1 MLYPLFISINV
12 LLRYGL
18 DLETRETD
26 KMYYKIRN
34 DVLFRKY
41 QGHGYITDNSE
52 YGYRM
57 LNDSRRYLGE
67 KYVSASGAVML
78 SMLSKSPRSIDD
90 VIGELSQIFTGVEY
104 ETLKQDTVEFFDVF
118 GEEGFLSWGGTT
130 DTCTDQ
136 FVENTL
142 RPSGGNQVHDGI
154 MRNDCTG
161 GEINPNE
168 FLRSIHIEIAD
179 ACNERCVHCYI
190 PNERKNNVIDST
202 LFYRIIEEG
211 RKMNIIHVTLS
222 GGEPLLHKDI
232 LGFLKKCRQV
242 ELSVNVLSN
251 LTLLTN
257 EIISEMKKNLLLSV
271 QVSLYSMD
279 AAVHDSITKL
289 NGSFEKTKAGI
300 LRLCDEGIPVQ
311 ISCPIIK
318 QNKDSYIDVLH
329 WGWAHNIAVATEP
342 VIFAAY
348 DHSGCNLE
356 NRLSI
361 EEVDDVLTVQMQEGY
376 AESIRKI
383 ARDKEKLTGNDPIC
397 SVCRYSFCV
406 MANGKVFPCAGW
418 QNYVIGDLN
427 HQALQEIWETSE
439 KIEELR
445 QIKRSRF
452 SKCVDCKDRGYC
464 TVCMMWNSNENPDG
478 DPFRINE
485 YRCNVAAITH
495 SKVDGILQEAYLA
508 KE

>member
-1 MLYPLFISINV
+1 
-12 LLRYGL
+12 
-18 DLETRETD
+18 
-26 KMYYKIRN
+26 MYYKIRN

-41 QGHGYITDNSE
+41 QGHGYIADNSE

-57 LNDSRRYLGE
+57 LNDNRKYLGE
-67 KYVSASGAVML
+67 KYVSSSGAIML

-90 VIGELSQIFTGVEY
+90 VVEELSQIFTGVEY
-104 ETLKQDTVEFFDVF
+104 EMLKQDTAEFFDLFVD
-118 GEEGFLSWGGTT
+118 EGFLSRGEAI

-136 FVENTL
+136 FIENTPKL
-142 RPSGGNQVHDGI
+142 SGCDQIQEGI
-154 MRNDCTG
+154 VKNNCTG
-161 GEINPNE
+161 GDISPNE

-179 ACNERCVHCYI
+179 ACNERCIHCYI
-190 PNERKNNVIDST
+190 PNERKNNVIDSA

-211 RKMNIIHVTLS
+211 REMNIIHVTLS

-232 LGFLKKCRQV
+232 LGFLKRCRKL
-242 ELSVNVLSN
+242 ELSVNILSN
-251 LTLLTN
+251 LTLLTDD
-257 EIISEMKKNLLLSV
+257 IISEMKKNSLLSV

-279 AAVHDSITKL
+279 AVVHDSITKL
-289 NGSFEKTKAGI
+289 NGSFEKTKNGI

-376 AESIRKI
+376 AESICKT
-383 ARDKEKLTGNDPIC
+383 AKDKEKLTENDPIC

-406 MANGKVFPCAGW
+406 MASGKVFPCAGW
-418 QNYVIGDLN
+418 QNNVIGDLN
-427 HQALQEIWETSE
+427 RQTVQEVWETSD
-439 KIEELR
+439 KIKELR
-445 QIKRSRF
+445 QIKWSRF
-452 SKCVDCKDRGYC
+452 SQCVDCKDRGYC
-464 TVCMMWNSNENPDG
+464 TVCMMWNSNENSDG

-485 YRCNVAAITH
+485 HRCNVAAITH
-495 SKVDGILQEAYLA
+495 RKVDSVLQETYPA
-508 KE
+508 EE

>member
-1 MLYPLFISINV
+1 
-12 LLRYGL
+12 
-18 DLETRETD
+18 
-26 KMYYKIRN
+26 MYYKIRN
-34 DVLFRKY
+34 DVLFQKY
-41 QGHGYITDNSE
+41 QGHGYIADNSE

-57 LNDSRRYLGE
+57 LNDNRQYLGE
-67 KYVSASGAVML
+67 KYVSASGAIML

-90 VIGELSQIFTGVEY
+90 VVEELSQIFTGVEY
-104 ETLKQDTVEFFDVF
+104 EMLKQDTAEFFDLFVD
-118 GEEGFLSWGGTT
+118 EGFLSRGEAI

-136 FVENTL
+136 FIENTPKL
-142 RPSGGNQVHDGI
+142 SGCDQIQEGI
-154 MRNDCTG
+154 VKNDCTG
-161 GEINPNE
+161 GDISPNE

-179 ACNERCVHCYI
+179 ACNERCIHCYI
-190 PNERKNNVIDST
+190 PNERKNNVIDSA

-232 LGFLKKCRQV
+232 LGFLKRCRKL
-242 ELSVNVLSN
+242 ELSVNILSN
-251 LTLLTN
+251 LTLLTDD
-257 EIISEMKKNLLLSV
+257 IISEMKKNSLLSV

-279 AAVHDSITKL
+279 AVVHDSITKL
-289 NGSFEKTKAGI
+289 NGSFEKTKNGI

-376 AESIRKI
+376 AESIRKT
-383 ARDKEKLTGNDPIC
+383 AKDKEKLTENDPIC

-406 MANGKVFPCAGW
+406 MASGKVFPCAGW
-418 QNYVIGDLN
+418 QNNVIGDLN
-427 HQALQEIWETSE
+427 RQTVQEVWETSD
-439 KIEELR
+439 KIKELR
-445 QIKRSRF
+445 QIKWSRF
-452 SKCVDCKDRGYC
+452 SQCVDCKDRGYC
-464 TVCMMWNSNENPDG
+464 TVCMMWNSNENSDG

-485 YRCNVAAITH
+485 HRCNVAAITH
-495 SKVDGILQEAYLA
+495 RKVDSVLQETYPA
-508 KE
+508 EE

>member
-1 MLYPLFISINV
+1 
-12 LLRYGL
+12 
-18 DLETRETD
+18 
-26 KMYYKIRN
+26 MYYKIRN
-34 DVLFRKY
+34 DVLFRKC
-41 QGHGYITDNSE
+41 QGHGYIADNSE

-57 LNDSRRYLGE
+57 LNDNRQYLGE
-67 KYVSASGAVML
+67 KYVSASGAIML

-90 VIGELSQIFTGVEY
+90 VVEELSQIFTGVEY
-104 ETLKQDTVEFFDVF
+104 EMLKQDTAEFFDLFVD
-118 GEEGFLSWGGTT
+118 EGFLSRGEAI

-136 FVENTL
+136 FIENIPKL
-142 RPSGGNQVHDGI
+142 SGCDQIQDGI
-154 MRNDCTG
+154 VKNDCTG
-161 GEINPNE
+161 GDISPNE

-179 ACNERCVHCYI
+179 ACNERCIHCYI
-190 PNERKNNVIDST
+190 PNERKNNVIDSA

-232 LGFLKKCRQV
+232 LGFLKRCRKL
-242 ELSVNVLSN
+242 ELSVNILSN
-251 LTLLTN
+251 LTLLTDD
-257 EIISEMKKNLLLSV
+257 IISEMKKNSLLSV

-279 AAVHDSITKL
+279 AVVHDSITKL
-289 NGSFEKTKAGI
+289 NGSFEKTKNGI

-376 AESIRKI
+376 AESIRKT
-383 ARDKEKLTGNDPIC
+383 AKDKEKLTENDPIC

-406 MANGKVFPCAGW
+406 MASGKVFPCAGW
-418 QNYVIGDLN
+418 QNNVIGDLN
-427 HQALQEIWETSE
+427 RQTVQEVWETSD
-439 KIEELR
+439 KIKELR
-445 QIKRSRF
+445 QIKWSRF
-452 SKCVDCKDRGYC
+452 SQCVDCRDRGYC
-464 TVCMMWNSNENPDG
+464 TVCMMWNSNENSDG
-478 DPFRINE
+478 DPFKINE
-485 YRCNVAAITH
+485 HRCNVAAITH
-495 SKVDGILQEAYLA
+495 RKVDSVLQETYPA
-508 KE
+508 EE

>member
-1 MLYPLFISINV
+1 
-12 LLRYGL
+12 
-18 DLETRETD
+18 
-26 KMYYKIRN
+26 MYYKIRN

-41 QGHGYITDNSE
+41 QGHGYIADNSE

-57 LNDSRRYLGE
+57 LNDNRQYLGE
-67 KYVSASGAVML
+67 KYVSASGAIML

-90 VIGELSQIFTGVEY
+90 VVEELSQIFTGVEY
-104 ETLKQDTVEFFDVF
+104 EMLKQDTAEFFDLFVD
-118 GEEGFLSWGGTT
+118 EGFLSRGEAI

-136 FVENTL
+136 FIENIPKL
-142 RPSGGNQVHDGI
+142 SGCDQIQDGI
-154 MRNDCTG
+154 VKNDCTG
-161 GEINPNE
+161 GDISPNE

-179 ACNERCVHCYI
+179 ACNERCIHCYI
-190 PNERKNNVIDST
+190 PNERKNNVIDSA

-232 LGFLKKCRQV
+232 LGFLKRCRKL
-242 ELSVNVLSN
+242 ELSVNILSN
-251 LTLLTN
+251 LTLLTDD
-257 EIISEMKKNLLLSV
+257 IISEMKKNSLLSV

-279 AAVHDSITKL
+279 AVVHDSITKL
-289 NGSFEKTKAGI
+289 NGSFEKTKNGI

-376 AESIRKI
+376 AESIRKT
-383 ARDKEKLTGNDPIC
+383 AKDKEKLTENDPIC

-406 MANGKVFPCAGW
+406 MASGKVFPCAGW
-418 QNYVIGDLN
+418 QNNVIGDLN
-427 HQALQEIWETSE
+427 HQTVQEVWETSD
-439 KIEELR
+439 KIKELR
-445 QIKRSRF
+445 QIKWSRF
-452 SKCVDCKDRGYC
+452 SQCVDCKDRGYC
-464 TVCMMWNSNENPDG
+464 TVCMMWNSNENSDG

-485 YRCNVAAITH
+485 HRCNVAAITH
-495 SKVDGILQEAYLA
+495 RKVDSVLQEIYPA
-508 KE
+508 EE

>member
-1 MLYPLFISINV
+1 
-12 LLRYGL
+12 
-18 DLETRETD
+18 
-26 KMYYKIRN
+26 MYYKIRD

-41 QGHGYITDNSE
+41 QGHGYIADNSE

-57 LNDSRRYLGE
+57 LNDNRRYLGE
-67 KYVSASGAVML
+67 KYVSTSGAVML

-90 VIGELSQIFTGVEY
+90 VVGELSQIFIGVEY
-104 ETLKQDTVEFFDVF
+104 ETLKQDTVEFFDLFVD
-118 GEEGFLSWGGTT
+118 EGFLSRGETIEA
-130 DTCTDQ
+130 CTDQ
-136 FVENTL
+136 FVETAPKL
-142 RPSGGNQVHDGI
+142 GDSDHIQDGI
-154 MRNDCTG
+154 VTNDCTG
-161 GEINPNE
+161 GEISPNE

-179 ACNERCVHCYI
+179 ACNERCIHCYI
-190 PNERKNNVIDST
+190 PNECKNNMIDSA

-232 LGFLKKCRQV
+232 LGFLKKCRKL

-251 LTLLTN
+251 LTLLTDD
-257 EIISEMKKNLLLSV
+257 IISEMKENALLSV

-318 QNKDSYIDVLH
+318 QNKDSYADVLH

-361 EEVDDVLTVQMQEGY
+361 EEVGDVLAVQMQYGY
-376 AESIRKI
+376 AESIRKT
-383 ARDKEKLTGNDPIC
+383 AADKEKLTENDPIC
-397 SVCRYSFCV
+397 SVCRYSFCI
-406 MANGKVFPCAGW
+406 MASGKVFPCAGW
-418 QNYVIGDLN
+418 QNNVIGDLN
-427 HQALQEIWETSE
+427 HQTVQEIWETSE
-439 KIEELR
+439 KIQELR

-452 SKCVDCKDRGYC
+452 SLCVDCKDRGYC
-464 TVCMMWNSNENPDG
+464 TVCMMWNSNENSDG

-495 SKVDGILQEAYLA
+495 GMVDRTLQETYPT

>member
-1 MLYPLFISINV
+1 
-12 LLRYGL
+12 
-18 DLETRETD
+18 
-26 KMYYKIRN
+26 MYYKIRN

-41 QGHGYITDNSE
+41 QGHGYIADNSE

-57 LNDSRRYLGE
+57 LNDNRQYLGE
-67 KYVSASGAVML
+67 KYVSASGAIML

-90 VIGELSQIFTGVEY
+90 VVEELSQIFTGVEY
-104 ETLKQDTVEFFDVF
+104 EMLKQDTAEFFDLFVD
-118 GEEGFLSWGGTT
+118 EGFLSRGEAI

-136 FVENTL
+136 FIENAPKL
-142 RPSGGNQVHDGI
+142 SGCDQIQEGI
-154 MRNDCTG
+154 VKNDCTG
-161 GEINPNE
+161 GDISPNE

-179 ACNERCVHCYI
+179 ACNERCIHCYI
-190 PNERKNNVIDST
+190 PNERKNNVIDSA

-232 LGFLKKCRQV
+232 LGFLKRCRKL
-242 ELSVNVLSN
+242 ELSVNILSN
-251 LTLLTN
+251 LTLLTDD
-257 EIISEMKKNLLLSV
+257 IISEMKKNSLLSV

-279 AAVHDSITKL
+279 AVVHDSITKL
-289 NGSFEKTKAGI
+289 NGSFEKTKNGI

-376 AESIRKI
+376 AESIRKT
-383 ARDKEKLTGNDPIC
+383 AKDKEKLTENDPIC

-406 MANGKVFPCAGW
+406 MASGKVFPCAGW
-418 QNYVIGDLN
+418 QNNVIGDLN
-427 HQALQEIWETSE
+427 RQTVQEVWETSD
-439 KIEELR
+439 KIKELR
-445 QIKRSRF
+445 QKNGRVSRS
-452 SKCVDCKDRGYC
+452 VL
-464 TVCMMWNSNENPDG
+464 TV
-478 DPFRINE
+478 RIE
-485 YRCNVAAITH
+485 AIVQ
-495 SKVDGILQEAYLA
+495 SA
-508 KE
+508 

>member
-1 MLYPLFISINV
+1 
-12 LLRYGL
+12 
-18 DLETRETD
+18 
-26 KMYYKIRN
+26 MYYKIKN

-41 QGHGYITDNSE
+41 QGHGYIADNSE

-57 LNDSRRYLGE
+57 LDDNRRCLGE
-67 KYVSASGAVML
+67 KYVSASGAIML
-78 SMLSKSPRSIDD
+78 NMLSKSPRSIDD
-90 VIGELSQIFTGVEY
+90 VVGELSQIFTGVEY
-104 ETLKQDTVEFFDVF
+104 EMLKQDTAEFFDLFVD
-118 GEEGFLSWGGTT
+118 EGFLSRGETI

-136 FVENTL
+136 FVENTP
-142 RPSGGNQVHDGI
+142 RPRGGDQIQDGI

-161 GEINPNE
+161 VEISPNE

-179 ACNERCVHCYI
+179 ACNERCIHCYI
-190 PNERKNNVIDST
+190 PNERKNNVIDSS

-232 LGFLKKCRQV
+232 LGFLKKCRKL

-251 LTLLTN
+251 LTLLTDD
-257 EIISEMKKNLLLSV
+257 IISEMKKNSLLSV

-279 AAVHDSITKL
+279 AVVHDSITKL

-318 QNKDSYIDVLH
+318 QNKDSYGDVLH
-329 WGWAHNIAVATEP
+329 WGWAHNIAVAIES

-376 AESIRKI
+376 AKSIRKT
-383 ARDKEKLTGNDPIC
+383 AKDKEKLTENDPIC
-397 SVCRYSFCV
+397 SVCQYSFCV
-406 MANGKVFPCAGW
+406 MASGKVFPCAGW
-418 QNYVIGDLN
+418 QNNVIGDLN
-427 HQALQEIWETSE
+427 HQTVQEIWETSE
-439 KIEELR
+439 KIKKLR
-445 QIKRSRF
+445 QIKRSQF
-452 SKCVDCKDRGYC
+452 SQCVDCKDRGYC
-464 TVCMMWNSNENPDG
+464 TV
-478 DPFRINE
+478 
-485 YRCNVAAITH
+485 
-495 SKVDGILQEAYLA
+495 
-508 KE
+508 

>member
-1 MLYPLFISINV
+1 
-12 LLRYGL
+12 
-18 DLETRETD
+18 
-26 KMYYKIRN
+26 MYYKIRN

-57 LNDSRRYLGE
+57 LNDNRRYLGE

-78 SMLSKSPRSIDD
+78 SMLSKSPRSINE
-90 VIGELSQIFTGVEY
+90 VVGELSQIFTGVEY
-104 ETLKQDTVEFFDVF
+104 EMLRHDTAEFFDLFVD
-118 GEEGFLSWGGTT
+118 EGFLSRGETI

-136 FVENTL
+136 FVDNVPRL
-142 RPSGGNQVHDGI
+142 GGGDPVQDSI
-154 MRNDCTG
+154 MRNNCTG

-179 ACNERCVHCYI
+179 ACNERCIHCYI
-190 PNERKNNVIDST
+190 PNERKNNVIDSN

-232 LGFLKKCRQV
+232 LGFLKKCRKL

-251 LTLLTN
+251 LTLLTDD
-257 EIISEMKKNLLLSV
+257 IISEMKKNPLLSV

-279 AAVHDSITKL
+279 ATVHDSITKL
-289 NGSFEKTKAGI
+289 NGSFKKTKAGI
-300 LRLCDEGIPVQ
+300 LRLCDKGIPVQ

-318 QNKDSYIDVLH
+318 QNKDSYVDVLH
-329 WGWAHNIAVATEP
+329 WGWRHNIAVATEP
-342 VIFAAY
+342 MIFAAY

-361 EEVDDVLTVQMQEGY
+361 EEVDDVLTLQMKEGY
-376 AESIRKI
+376 AESILKT
-383 ARDKEKLTGNDPIC
+383 AKDKEKLTGNDPIC

-406 MANGKVFPCAGW
+406 MASGKVFPCAGW
-418 QNYVIGDLN
+418 QNNVIGDLN
-427 HQALQEIWETSE
+427 HQTVQEIWETSE
-439 KIEELR
+439 KIKELR

-452 SKCVDCKDRGYC
+452 SQCVDCKDRGYC
-464 TVCMMWNSNENPDG
+464 TVCMMWNSNENSDG
-478 DPFRINE
+478 NPFRINE
-485 YRCNVAAITH
+485 YRCKVAAITH
-495 SKVDGILQEAYLA
+495 SKVDRILQKTNSAE
-508 KE
+508 E

>member
-1 MLYPLFISINV
+1 
-12 LLRYGL
+12 
-18 DLETRETD
+18 
-26 KMYYKIRN
+26 MYYKLRD

-41 QGHGYITDNSE
+41 PGHGYIADNSE

-78 SMLSKSPRSIDD
+78 SMLSKTPRSIDD
-90 VIGELSQIFTGVEY
+90 VVDELSLLFIGVEY
-104 ETLKQDTVEFFDVF
+104 EVLKQDTKEFFDLLAD
-118 GEEGFLSWGGTT
+118 EGFLTRGETINSCGDCFGYEIAESV
-130 DTCTDQ
+130 D
-136 FVENTL
+136 
-142 RPSGGNQVHDGI
+142 GNQIQDDMVANDSIDGGI
-154 MRNDCTG
+154 CQND
-161 GEINPNE
+161 

-179 ACNERCVHCYI
+179 ACNERCIHCYI
-190 PNERKNNVIDST
+190 PNERKNNVIDSA
-202 LFYRIIEEG
+202 LFYRIVEEG

-232 LGFLKKCRQV
+232 LGFLKKCREL

-251 LTLLTN
+251 LTLLTDD
-257 EIISEMKKNLLLSV
+257 IISEMKKNILLSV

-279 AAVHDSITKL
+279 AAVHDSITRL

-311 ISCPIIK
+311 ISCPVIK
-318 QNKDSYIDVLH
+318 QNKDSYVDVLH

-348 DHSGCNLE
+348 DHSGCNLA

-361 EEVDDVLTVQMQEGY
+361 EEVDEVLTAQMQEGY
-376 AESIRKI
+376 AESICK
-383 ARDKEKLTGNDPIC
+383 AAKDKEKLTGNDPIC

-406 MANGKVFPCAGW
+406 TASGKVFPCAGW
-418 QNYVIGDLN
+418 QNNIVGDLN
-427 HQALQEIWETSE
+427 YQSVQEVWETSE
-439 KIEELR
+439 KIQELR
-445 QIKRSRF
+445 SIKRSHF
-452 SKCVDCKDRGYC
+452 SQCVNCEDRGYC
-464 TVCMMWNSNENPDG
+464 TVCMMWNSNENANG
-478 DPFRINE
+478 NPFEINE

-495 SKVDGILQEAYLA
+495 SKVDRTLQEMPHT
-508 KE
+508 KG

>member
-1 MLYPLFISINV
+1 
-12 LLRYGL
+12 
-18 DLETRETD
+18 
-26 KMYYKIRN
+26 MYYKIKN

-41 QGHGYITDNSE
+41 QGHGYIADNSE

-57 LNDSRRYLGE
+57 LDDNRRCLGE
-67 KYVSASGAVML
+67 KYVSASGAIML
-78 SMLSKSPRSIDD
+78 NMLSKSPRSIDD
-90 VIGELSQIFTGVEY
+90 VVGELSQIFTGVEY
-104 ETLKQDTVEFFDVF
+104 EMLKQDTAEFFDLFVD
-118 GEEGFLSWGGTT
+118 EGFLSRGETI

-136 FVENTL
+136 FVENTP
-142 RPSGGNQVHDGI
+142 RPRGGDQIQDGI

-161 GEINPNE
+161 VEISPNE

-179 ACNERCVHCYI
+179 ACNERCIHCYI
-190 PNERKNNVIDST
+190 PNERKNNVIDSS

-232 LGFLKKCRQV
+232 LGFLKKCRKL

-251 LTLLTN
+251 LTLLTDD
-257 EIISEMKKNLLLSV
+257 IISEMKKNSLLSV

-279 AAVHDSITKL
+279 AVVHDSITKL

-318 QNKDSYIDVLH
+318 QNKDSYGDVLH
-329 WGWAHNIAVATEP
+329 WGWAHNIAVAIEP
-342 VIFAAY
+342 VIFATY

-376 AESIRKI
+376 AESIRKT
-383 ARDKEKLTGNDPIC
+383 AKDKEKLTENDPIC
-397 SVCRYSFCV
+397 SVCQYSFCV
-406 MANGKVFPCAGW
+406 MASGKVFPCAGW
-418 QNYVIGDLN
+418 QNNVIGDLN
-427 HQALQEIWETSE
+427 HQTVQEIWETSE
-439 KIEELR
+439 KIKKLR
-445 QIKRSRF
+445 QIKRSQF
-452 SKCVDCKDRGYC
+452 SQCVDCKDRGYC
-464 TVCMMWNSNENPDG
+464 TVCMMWNSNENSDG
-478 DPFRINE
+478 DRLE
-485 YRCNVAAITH
+485 SMSTVVMLR
-495 SKVDGILQEAYLA
+495 L
-508 KE
+508 

>member
-1 MLYPLFISINV
+1 
-12 LLRYGL
+12 
-18 DLETRETD
+18 
-26 KMYYKIRN
+26 MYYKIRN

-41 QGHGYITDNSE
+41 QGHGYIADNSE

-57 LNDSRRYLGE
+57 LNDNRRHLGE

-90 VIGELSQIFTGVEY
+90 VVGELSRIFTGVEY
-104 ETLKQDTVEFFDVF
+104 EVLKQDTMEFFDLFVD
-118 GEEGFLSWGGTT
+118 EGFLSRGETI

-136 FVENTL
+136 FVENTS
-142 RPSGGNQVHDGI
+142 RSSGADQIRDDIV
-154 MRNDCTG
+154 RNDCTG

-179 ACNERCVHCYI
+179 ACNERCIHCYI
-190 PNERKNNVIDST
+190 PNERKNNMIDSA

-232 LGFLKKCRQV
+232 LGFLKRCREL

-251 LTLLTN
+251 LTLLTDD
-257 EIISEMKKNLLLSV
+257 IISEMKKNSLLSV

-289 NGSFEKTKAGI
+289 NGSFEKTKTGI

-318 QNKDSYIDVLH
+318 QNKDSYVDVLH

-342 VIFAAY
+342 MIFAAY
-348 DHSGCNLE
+348 DHSGCNLK

-361 EEVDDVLTVQMQEGY
+361 EEVDDVLKIQMQEGY
-376 AESIRKI
+376 AESIRKT
-383 ARDKEKLTGNDPIC
+383 AKDKEKLTGNDPIC

-406 MANGKVFPCAGW
+406 MASGKVFPCAGW
-418 QNYVIGDLN
+418 QNNVIGDLN
-427 HQALQEIWETSE
+427 HQTVQEIWETSE
-439 KIEELR
+439 KIKELR

-452 SKCVDCKDRGYC
+452 LQCVDCKDRGYC
-464 TVCMMWNSNENPDG
+464 TVCMMWNSNENSDG

-495 SKVDGILQEAYLA
+495 SKVDRILQETDPAA
-508 KE
+508 E

>member
-1 MLYPLFISINV
+1 
-12 LLRYGL
+12 
-18 DLETRETD
+18 
-26 KMYYKIRN
+26 MYYKIRN

-41 QGHGYITDNSE
+41 QGHGYIADNSE

-57 LNDSRRYLGE
+57 LNDNHQYLGE
-67 KYVSASGAVML
+67 KYVSASGAIML

-90 VIGELSQIFTGVEY
+90 VVEELSQIFTGVEY
-104 ETLKQDTVEFFDVF
+104 EMLKQDTAEFFDLFVD
-118 GEEGFLSWGGTT
+118 EGFLSRGEAI

-136 FVENTL
+136 FIENTPKL
-142 RPSGGNQVHDGI
+142 RGCDQIQEGI
-154 MRNDCTG
+154 VKNDCTDG
-161 GEINPNE
+161 DISPNE

-179 ACNERCVHCYI
+179 ACNERCIHCYI
-190 PNERKNNVIDST
+190 PNERKNNVIDSA

-232 LGFLKKCRQV
+232 LGFLKRCRKL
-242 ELSVNVLSN
+242 ELSVNILSN
-251 LTLLTN
+251 LTLLTDD
-257 EIISEMKKNLLLSV
+257 IISEMKKNSLLSV

-279 AAVHDSITKL
+279 AVVHDSITKL
-289 NGSFEKTKAGI
+289 NGSFEKTKNGI

-376 AESIRKI
+376 AESIRKT
-383 ARDKEKLTGNDPIC
+383 AKDKEKLTENDPIC

-406 MANGKVFPCAGW
+406 MASGKVFPCAGW
-418 QNYVIGDLN
+418 QNNVIGDLN
-427 HQALQEIWETSE
+427 RQTVQEVWETSD
-439 KIEELR
+439 KIKELR
-445 QIKRSRF
+445 QIKWSRF
-452 SKCVDCKDRGYC
+452 SQCVDCKDRGYC
-464 TVCMMWNSNENPDG
+464 TVCMMWNSNENSDG

-485 YRCNVAAITH
+485 HRCNVAAITH
-495 SKVDGILQEAYLA
+495 RKVDSVLQETYPAE
-508 KE
+508 K

>member
-1 MLYPLFISINV
+1 
-12 LLRYGL
+12 
-18 DLETRETD
+18 
-26 KMYYKIRN
+26 MYYKIRN

-57 LNDSRRYLGE
+57 LNDNRRYLGE

-78 SMLSKSPRSIDD
+78 SMLSKSPRSINE
-90 VIGELSQIFTGVEY
+90 VVGELSQIFTGVEY
-104 ETLKQDTVEFFDVF
+104 EMLRHDTAEFFDLFVD
-118 GEEGFLSWGGTT
+118 EGFLSRGETI

-136 FVENTL
+136 FVDNVPRL
-142 RPSGGNQVHDGI
+142 GGGDPVQDSI
-154 MRNDCTG
+154 MRNNCTG

-179 ACNERCVHCYI
+179 ACNERCIHCYI
-190 PNERKNNVIDST
+190 PNERKNNVIDSN

-232 LGFLKKCRQV
+232 LGFLKKCRKL

-251 LTLLTN
+251 LTLLTDD
-257 EIISEMKKNLLLSV
+257 IISEMKKNPLLSV

-279 AAVHDSITKL
+279 ATVHDSITKL
-289 NGSFEKTKAGI
+289 NGSFKKTKAGI
-300 LRLCDEGIPVQ
+300 LRLCDKGIPVQ

-318 QNKDSYIDVLH
+318 QNKDSYVDVLH
-329 WGWAHNIAVATEP
+329 WGWRHNIAVATEP
-342 VIFAAY
+342 MIFAAY

-361 EEVDDVLTVQMQEGY
+361 EEVDDVLTLQMKEGY
-376 AESIRKI
+376 AESILKT
-383 ARDKEKLTGNDPIC
+383 AKDKEKLTGNDPIC

-406 MANGKVFPCAGW
+406 TASGKVFPCAGW
-418 QNYVIGDLN
+418 QNNVIGDLN
-427 HQALQEIWETSE
+427 YQTVQEIWEKSE
-439 KIEELR
+439 KIKELR

-452 SKCVDCKDRGYC
+452 LQCVDCKDRGYC
-464 TVCMMWNSNENPDG
+464 TVYMMWNSNENSDG
-478 DPFRINE
+478 NPFRINE
-485 YRCNVAAITH
+485 YRCKVAAITH
-495 SKVDGILQEAYLA
+495 SKVDRILQKTNSAE
-508 KE
+508 E

>member
-1 MLYPLFISINV
+1 
-12 LLRYGL
+12 
-18 DLETRETD
+18 
-26 KMYYKIRN
+26 MYYKIRN

-41 QGHGYITDNSE
+41 QGHGYIADNSE

-57 LNDSRRYLGE
+57 LNDNRQYLGE
-67 KYVSASGAVML
+67 KYVSASGAIML

-90 VIGELSQIFTGVEY
+90 VVEELSQIFTGVEY
-104 ETLKQDTVEFFDVF
+104 EMLKQDTAEFFDLFVD
-118 GEEGFLSWGGTT
+118 EGFLSRGEAI
-130 DTCTDQ
+130 DTCTDR
-136 FVENTL
+136 FIENTPKL
-142 RPSGGNQVHDGI
+142 SGCDQIQEGVVK
-154 MRNDCTG
+154 NDCTG
-161 GEINPNE
+161 GDISPNE

-179 ACNERCVHCYI
+179 ACNERCIHCYI
-190 PNERKNNVIDST
+190 PNERKNNVIDSA

-232 LGFLKKCRQV
+232 LGFLKRCRKL
-242 ELSVNVLSN
+242 ELSVNILSN
-251 LTLLTN
+251 LTLLTDD
-257 EIISEMKKNLLLSV
+257 IISEMKKNSLLSV

-279 AAVHDSITKL
+279 AVVHDSITKL
-289 NGSFEKTKAGI
+289 NGSFEKTKNGI

-376 AESIRKI
+376 AESIRKT
-383 ARDKEKLTGNDPIC
+383 AKDKEKLTENDPIC

-406 MANGKVFPCAGW
+406 MASGKVFPCAGW
-418 QNYVIGDLN
+418 QNNVIGDLN
-427 HQALQEIWETSE
+427 RQTVQEVWETSD
-439 KIEELR
+439 KIKELR
-445 QIKRSRF
+445 QIKWSRF
-452 SKCVDCKDRGYC
+452 SQCVDCKDRGYC
-464 TVCMMWNSNENPDG
+464 TVCMMWNSNENSDG

-485 YRCNVAAITH
+485 HRCNVAAITH
-495 SKVDGILQEAYLA
+495 RKVDSVLQETYPA
-508 KE
+508 EE

>member
-1 MLYPLFISINV
+1 
-12 LLRYGL
+12 
-18 DLETRETD
+18 
-26 KMYYKIRN
+26 MYYKIRD

-41 QGHGYITDNSE
+41 QGHGYIADNSE

-57 LNDSRRYLGE
+57 LNDTHRYLGE

-78 SMLSKSPRSIDD
+78 SMLSKLPRSIEDI
-90 VIGELSQIFTGVEY
+90 VRELSRIFTGVEY
-104 ETLKQDTVEFFDVF
+104 ETLKQDTGEFFDLFVD
-118 GEEGFLSWGGTT
+118 EGFLSCGETIE
-130 DTCTDQ
+130 TCTDQ
-136 FVENTL
+136 FLETASKL
-142 RPSGGNQVHDGI
+142 S
-154 MRNDCTG
+154 DCGQIQDSIETSDCIG
-161 GEINPNE
+161 GEISLNE
-168 FLRSIHIEIAD
+168 FLRSIHIEVAN
-179 ACNERCVHCYI
+179 ACNERCIHCYI
-190 PNERKNNVIDST
+190 PNECKNHMIDSA

-232 LGFLKKCRQV
+232 LGFLKKCRKL

-251 LTLLTN
+251 LTLLTDD
-257 EIISEMKKNLLLSV
+257 IISEMKKNVLLSV
-271 QVSLYSMD
+271 QVSLYSID
-279 AAVHDSITKL
+279 ATVHDSITKL

-318 QNKDSYIDVLH
+318 QNKDSYVDVLH

-342 VIFAAY
+342 MIFAAY

-376 AESIRKI
+376 AESIRKT
-383 ARDKEKLTGNDPIC
+383 AKEKEKLGGNDPIC

-406 MANGKVFPCAGW
+406 MASGKVFPCAGW
-418 QNYVIGDLN
+418 QNNVIGDLN
-427 HQALQEIWETSE
+427 YQTVREIWETSE
-439 KIEELR
+439 KIQELR

-452 SKCVDCKDRGYC
+452 SQCVDCKDRGYC
-464 TVCMMWNSNENPDG
+464 TVCMMWNSNENSDG
-478 DPFRINE
+478 NPFRINE
-485 YRCNVAAITH
+485 YRCYVAAITH
-495 SKVDGILQEAYLA
+495 SKVDRTLQKTYPVE
-508 KE
+508 

>member
-1 MLYPLFISINV
+1 
-12 LLRYGL
+12 
-18 DLETRETD
+18 
-26 KMYYKIRN
+26 MYYKIRD

-41 QGHGYITDNSE
+41 QGHGYIADNSE

-57 LNDSRRYLGE
+57 LDDNRRYLGE

-78 SMLSKSPRSIDD
+78 SMLGKSPRSIDD
-90 VIGELSQIFTGVEY
+90 VVGELSQIFIGVEY
-104 ETLKQDTVEFFDVF
+104 EMLKQDTVDFFDLFVD
-118 GEEGFLSWGGTT
+118 EGFLSRGETI
-130 DTCTDQ
+130 DACTDQ
-136 FVENTL
+136 FVETAPKL
-142 RPSGGNQVHDGI
+142 GNDAQIQDGI
-154 MRNDCTG
+154 VTNDCTG
-161 GEINPNE
+161 GEISPNE

-179 ACNERCVHCYI
+179 ACNEHCIHCYI
-190 PNERKNNVIDST
+190 PNECKNNMIDSA

-232 LGFLKKCRQV
+232 VDFLKKCRKL

-251 LTLLTN
+251 LTLLTDD
-257 EIISEMKKNLLLSV
+257 IISEMKENTLLSV

-289 NGSFEKTKAGI
+289 SGSFEKTKAGI

-318 QNKDSYIDVLH
+318 QNKDSYVDVLH

-342 VIFAAY
+342 VIFAVY
-348 DHSGCNLE
+348 DHSGRNLE
-356 NRLSI
+356 NRLSL
-361 EEVDDVLTVQMQEGY
+361 EEVDDVLTVQMQEGC
-376 AESIRKI
+376 AESIRKT
-383 ARDKEKLTGNDPIC
+383 AEDKEKLTENDPIC
-397 SVCRYSFCV
+397 SVCRYSFCI
-406 MANGKVFPCAGW
+406 MASGKVFPCAGW
-418 QNYVIGDLN
+418 QNNVIGDLN
-427 HQALQEIWETSE
+427 HQTIQEIWETSE
-439 KIEELR
+439 KIQELR

-452 SKCVDCKDRGYC
+452 SQCVACKDRGYC
-464 TVCMMWNSNENPDG
+464 TVCMMWNSNENSDG

-495 SKVDGILQEAYLA
+495 SKVDRTLIRNISCRRIESL
-508 KE
+508 

>member
-1 MLYPLFISINV
+1 
-12 LLRYGL
+12 
-18 DLETRETD
+18 
-26 KMYYKIRN
+26 MYYKIRN

-41 QGHGYITDNSE
+41 QGHGYIADNSE

-57 LNDSRRYLGE
+57 LNDNRQYLGE
-67 KYVSASGAVML
+67 KYVSASGAIML

-90 VIGELSQIFTGVEY
+90 VVEELSQIFTGVEY
-104 ETLKQDTVEFFDVF
+104 EMLKQDTAEFFDLFVD
-118 GEEGFLSWGGTT
+118 EGFLSRGEAI

-136 FVENTL
+136 FIENTPKL
-142 RPSGGNQVHDGI
+142 SGCDQIQEGI
-154 MRNDCTG
+154 VKNDCTG
-161 GEINPNE
+161 GDISPNE

-179 ACNERCVHCYI
+179 ACNERCIHCYI
-190 PNERKNNVIDST
+190 PNEHKNNVIDSA

-211 RKMNIIHVTLS
+211 RKMNIMHVTLS

-232 LGFLKKCRQV
+232 LGFLKRCRKL
-242 ELSVNVLSN
+242 ELSVNILSN
-251 LTLLTN
+251 LTLLTDD
-257 EIISEMKKNLLLSV
+257 IISEMKKNSLLSV

-279 AAVHDSITKL
+279 AVVHDSITKL
-289 NGSFEKTKAGI
+289 NGSFEKTKNGI
-300 LRLCDEGIPVQ
+300 LRLCDAGIPVQ

-376 AESIRKI
+376 AESIRKT
-383 ARDKEKLTGNDPIC
+383 AKDKEKLTENDPIC

-406 MANGKVFPCAGW
+406 MASGKVFPCAGW
-418 QNYVIGDLN
+418 QNNVIGDLN
-427 HQALQEIWETSE
+427 RQTVQEVWETSD
-439 KIEELR
+439 KIKELR
-445 QIKRSRF
+445 QIRWSRF
-452 SKCVDCKDRGYC
+452 SQCVDCKDRGYC
-464 TVCMMWNSNENPDG
+464 TVCMMWNSNENSDG

-485 YRCNVAAITH
+485 HRCNVAAITH
-495 SKVDGILQEAYLA
+495 RKVDSVL
-508 KE
+508 

>member
-1 MLYPLFISINV
+1 
-12 LLRYGL
+12 
-18 DLETRETD
+18 
-26 KMYYKIRN
+26 MYYKIRD

-41 QGHGYITDNSE
+41 QGHGYIADNSE

-57 LNDSRRYLGE
+57 LNDTHRNLGE

-90 VIGELSQIFTGVEY
+90 VVRELSKIFIGVEY
-104 ETLKQDTVEFFDVF
+104 ETLKRDTGEFFDLFVD
-118 GEEGFLSWGGTT
+118 EGFLSCGETIEA
-130 DTCTDQ
+130 CTDQ
-136 FVENTL
+136 FLETDSNL
-142 RPSGGNQVHDGI
+142 DGFNQTQDGI
-154 MRNDCTG
+154 VTSDCIG
-161 GEINPNE
+161 GEISPNE

-179 ACNERCVHCYI
+179 ACNERCIHCYI
-190 PNERKNNVIDST
+190 PNEHKNHMIDSA

-222 GGEPLLHKDI
+222 GGEPLLHKDF
-232 LGFLKKCRQV
+232 LGFLKKCRKL

-251 LTLLTN
+251 LTLLTD
-257 EIISEMKKNLLLSV
+257 EMVSEMKKNALLSV

-318 QNKDSYIDVLH
+318 QNKDSYVDVLH

-342 VIFAAY
+342 MIFAAY

-361 EEVDDVLTVQMQEGY
+361 EEVGDVLAVQMQEDF
-376 AESIRKI
+376 AESIRKT
-383 ARDKEKLTGNDPIC
+383 ASEKEKLTGDDPIC
-397 SVCRYSFCV
+397 SVCRYSFCIT
-406 MANGKVFPCAGW
+406 ANGKVFPCAGW
-418 QNYVIGDLN
+418 QNNVIGDLN
-427 HQALQEIWETSE
+427 HQTIQEIWETSE

-445 QIKRSRF
+445 QIKRSHF
-452 SKCVDCKDRGYC
+452 SQCVDCKDRGYC
-464 TVCMMWNSNENPDG
+464 TVCMMWNSNENSDG
-478 DPFRINE
+478 NPFRINK
-485 YRCNVAAITH
+485 YRCNVAAIIH
-495 SKVDGILQEAYLA
+495 SKVDRALQKTYPAE
-508 KE
+508 

>member
-1 MLYPLFISINV
+1 
-12 LLRYGL
+12 
-18 DLETRETD
+18 
-26 KMYYKIRN
+26 MYYKIRN

-41 QGHGYITDNSE
+41 QGHGYIADNSE

-57 LNDSRRYLGE
+57 LNDNRQYLGE
-67 KYVSASGAVML
+67 KYVSASGAIML

-90 VIGELSQIFTGVEY
+90 VVEELSQIFTGVEY
-104 ETLKQDTVEFFDVF
+104 EMLKQDTAEFFDLFVD
-118 GEEGFLSWGGTT
+118 EGFLSRGEAI

-136 FVENTL
+136 FIENAPKL
-142 RPSGGNQVHDGI
+142 SGCDQIQEGI
-154 MRNDCTG
+154 VKNDCTG
-161 GEINPNE
+161 GDISPNE

-179 ACNERCVHCYI
+179 ACNERCIHCYI
-190 PNERKNNVIDST
+190 PNERKNNVIDSA

-232 LGFLKKCRQV
+232 LGFLKRCRKL
-242 ELSVNVLSN
+242 ELSVNILSN
-251 LTLLTN
+251 LTLLTDD
-257 EIISEMKKNLLLSV
+257 IISEMKKNSLLSV

-279 AAVHDSITKL
+279 AVVHDSITKL
-289 NGSFEKTKAGI
+289 NGSFEKTKNGI

-376 AESIRKI
+376 AESIRKT
-383 ARDKEKLTGNDPIC
+383 AKDKEKLTENDPIC

-406 MANGKVFPCAGW
+406 MASGKVFPCAGW
-418 QNYVIGDLN
+418 QNNVIGDLN
-427 HQALQEIWETSE
+427 RQTVQEVWETSD
-439 KIEELR
+439 KIKELR
-445 QIKRSRF
+445 QIKWSRF
-452 SKCVDCKDRGYC
+452 SQCVDCKDRGYC
-464 TVCMMWNSNENPDG
+464 TVCMMWNSNENSDG

-485 YRCNVAAITH
+485 HRCNVAAITH
-495 SKVDGILQEAYLA
+495 RKVDSVLQETYPA
-508 KE
+508 EE

>member
-1 MLYPLFISINV
+1 
-12 LLRYGL
+12 
-18 DLETRETD
+18 
-26 KMYYKIRN
+26 MYYKIKN

-41 QGHGYITDNSE
+41 QGHGYIADNSE

-57 LNDSRRYLGE
+57 LDDNRRCLGE
-67 KYVSASGAVML
+67 KYVSASGAIML
-78 SMLSKSPRSIDD
+78 NMLSKSPRSIDD
-90 VIGELSQIFTGVEY
+90 VVGELSQIFTGVEY
-104 ETLKQDTVEFFDVF
+104 EMLKQDTAEFFDLFVD
-118 GEEGFLSWGGTT
+118 EGFLSRGETI

-136 FVENTL
+136 FVENTP
-142 RPSGGNQVHDGI
+142 RPRGGDQIQDGI

-161 GEINPNE
+161 VEISPNE

-179 ACNERCVHCYI
+179 ACNERCIHCYI
-190 PNERKNNVIDST
+190 PNERKNNVIDSS

-232 LGFLKKCRQV
+232 LGFLKKCRKL

-251 LTLLTN
+251 LTLLTDD
-257 EIISEMKKNLLLSV
+257 IISEMKKNSLLSV

-279 AAVHDSITKL
+279 AVVHDSITKL

-318 QNKDSYIDVLH
+318 QNKDSYGDVLH
-329 WGWAHNIAVATEP
+329 WGWAHNIAVAIEP
-342 VIFAAY
+342 VIFATY

-376 AESIRKI
+376 AESIRKT
-383 ARDKEKLTGNDPIC
+383 AKDKEKLTENDPIC
-397 SVCRYSFCV
+397 SVCQYSFCV
-406 MANGKVFPCAGW
+406 MASGKVFPCAGW
-418 QNYVIGDLN
+418 QNNVIGDLN
-427 HQALQEIWETSE
+427 HQTVQEIWETSE
-439 KIEELR
+439 KI
-445 QIKRSRF
+445 K
-452 SKCVDCKDRGYC
+452 
-464 TVCMMWNSNENPDG
+464 N
-478 DPFRINE
+478 
-485 YRCNVAAITH
+485 
-495 SKVDGILQEAYLA
+495 
-508 KE
+508 

>member
-1 MLYPLFISINV
+1 
-12 LLRYGL
+12 
-18 DLETRETD
+18 
-26 KMYYKIRN
+26 MYYKIRN

-41 QGHGYITDNSE
+41 QGHGYIADNSE

-57 LNDSRRYLGE
+57 LNDNRQYLGE
-67 KYVSASGAVML
+67 KYVSASGAIML

-90 VIGELSQIFTGVEY
+90 VVEELSQIFTGVEY
-104 ETLKQDTVEFFDVF
+104 EMLKQDTAEFFDLFVD
-118 GEEGFLSWGGTT
+118 EGFLSRGEAI

-136 FVENTL
+136 FIENAPKL
-142 RPSGGNQVHDGI
+142 SGCDQIQEGI
-154 MRNDCTG
+154 VKNDCTG
-161 GEINPNE
+161 GDISPNE

-179 ACNERCVHCYI
+179 ACNERCIHCYI
-190 PNERKNNVIDST
+190 PNERKNNVIDSA

-232 LGFLKKCRQV
+232 LGFLKRCRKL
-242 ELSVNVLSN
+242 ELSVNILSN
-251 LTLLTN
+251 LTLLTDD
-257 EIISEMKKNLLLSV
+257 IISEMKKNSLLSV

-279 AAVHDSITKL
+279 AVVHDSITKL
-289 NGSFEKTKAGI
+289 NGSFEKTKNGI

-376 AESIRKI
+376 AESIRKT
-383 ARDKEKLTGNDPIC
+383 AKDKEKLTENDPIC

-406 MANGKVFPCAGW
+406 MASGKVFPCVGW
-418 QNYVIGDLN
+418 QNNVIGDLN
-427 HQALQEIWETSE
+427 RQTVQEVWETSD
-439 KIEELR
+439 KIKELR
-445 QIKRSRF
+445 QIKWSRF
-452 SKCVDCKDRGYC
+452 SQCVDCKDRGYC
-464 TVCMMWNSNENPDG
+464 TVCMMWNSNENSDG

-485 YRCNVAAITH
+485 HRCNVAAITH
-495 SKVDGILQEAYLA
+495 RKVDSVLQETYPA
-508 KE
+508 EE

>member
-1 MLYPLFISINV
+1 
-12 LLRYGL
+12 
-18 DLETRETD
+18 
-26 KMYYKIRN
+26 MYYKIRD

-41 QGHGYITDNSE
+41 QGHGYIADNSE

-57 LNDSRRYLGE
+57 LDDNRRYLGE

-78 SMLSKSPRSIDD
+78 SMLGKSPRSIDD
-90 VIGELSQIFTGVEY
+90 VVGELSQIFIGVEY
-104 ETLKQDTVEFFDVF
+104 EMLKQDTVDFFDLFVD
-118 GEEGFLSWGGTT
+118 EGFLSRGETI
-130 DTCTDQ
+130 DACTDQ
-136 FVENTL
+136 FVETAPKL
-142 RPSGGNQVHDGI
+142 GNDAQIQDGI
-154 MRNDCTG
+154 VTNDCTG
-161 GEINPNE
+161 GEISPNE

-179 ACNERCVHCYI
+179 ACNEHCIHCYI
-190 PNERKNNVIDST
+190 PNECKNNMIDSA

-232 LGFLKKCRQV
+232 VDFLKKCRKL

-251 LTLLTN
+251 LTLLTDD
-257 EIISEMKKNLLLSV
+257 IISEMKENTLLSV

-289 NGSFEKTKAGI
+289 SGSFEKTKAGI

-318 QNKDSYIDVLH
+318 QNKDSYVDVLH

-342 VIFAAY
+342 VIFAVY
-348 DHSGCNLE
+348 DHSGRNLE
-356 NRLSI
+356 NRLSL
-361 EEVDDVLTVQMQEGY
+361 EEVDDVLTVQMQEGC
-376 AESIRKI
+376 AESIRKT
-383 ARDKEKLTGNDPIC
+383 AEDKEKLTENDPIC
-397 SVCRYSFCV
+397 SVCRYSFCI
-406 MANGKVFPCAGW
+406 MASGKVFPCAGW
-418 QNYVIGDLN
+418 QNNVIGDLN
-427 HQALQEIWETSE
+427 HQTIQEIWETSE
-439 KIEELR
+439 KIQELR

-452 SKCVDCKDRGYC
+452 SQCVACKDRGYC
-464 TVCMMWNSNENPDG
+464 TVCMMWNSNENSDG

-495 SKVDGILQEAYLA
+495 SKVDRAL
-508 KE
+508 

>member
-1 MLYPLFISINV
+1 
-12 LLRYGL
+12 
-18 DLETRETD
+18 
-26 KMYYKIRN
+26 MYYKIRN

-57 LNDSRRYLGE
+57 LNDNRRYLGE

-78 SMLSKSPRSIDD
+78 SMLSKSPRSINE
-90 VIGELSQIFTGVEY
+90 VVGELSQIFTGVEY
-104 ETLKQDTVEFFDVF
+104 EMLRHDTAEFFDLFVD
-118 GEEGFLSWGGTT
+118 EGFLSRGETI

-136 FVENTL
+136 FVDNVPRL
-142 RPSGGNQVHDGI
+142 GGGDPVQDSI
-154 MRNDCTG
+154 MRNNCTG

-179 ACNERCVHCYI
+179 ACNERCIHCYI
-190 PNERKNNVIDST
+190 PNERKNNVIDSN

-232 LGFLKKCRQV
+232 LGFLKKCRKL

-251 LTLLTN
+251 LTLLTDD
-257 EIISEMKKNLLLSV
+257 IISEMKKNPLLSV

-279 AAVHDSITKL
+279 ATVHDSITKL
-289 NGSFEKTKAGI
+289 NGSFKKTKAGI
-300 LRLCDEGIPVQ
+300 LRLCDKGIPVQ

-318 QNKDSYIDVLH
+318 QNKDSYVDVLH
-329 WGWAHNIAVATEP
+329 WGWRHNIAVATEP
-342 VIFAAY
+342 MIFAAY

-361 EEVDDVLTVQMQEGY
+361 EEVDDVLTLQMKEGY
-376 AESIRKI
+376 AESILKT
-383 ARDKEKLTGNDPIC
+383 AKDKEKLTGNDPIC

-406 MANGKVFPCAGW
+406 TASGKVFPCAGW
-418 QNYVIGDLN
+418 QNNVIGDLN
-427 HQALQEIWETSE
+427 YQTVQEIWEKSE
-439 KIEELR
+439 KIKELR

-452 SKCVDCKDRGYC
+452 LQCVDCKDRGYC
-464 TVCMMWNSNENPDG
+464 TVCMMWNSNENSDG
-478 DPFRINE
+478 NPFRINE
-485 YRCNVAAITH
+485 YRCKVAAITH
-495 SKVDGILQEAYLA
+495 SKVDRILQKTNSAE
-508 KE
+508 E